1 MSGVLIEKETEILA
15 IILGGAMQHKNTH
28 THVHTRKTLPNWQVV
43 KARCR
48 INDHTHTKEQTDTNT
63 VKS

>member
-28 THVHTRKTLPNWQVV
+28 THMYTQEKHF
-43 KARCR
+43 
-48 INDHTHTKEQTDTNT
+48 QTGKLWKQD
-63 VKS
+63 VE